1 MIIFITRFATSLPS
15 YNLIPLFNLLGN
27 TICGWCCGHTIHVTA
42 ARSQYLHLECCDP
55 AAPLCYVCV
64 YWKLILA
71 GQLISGLQQQQHKN
85 KIKKIFQGCQKYL
98 RVFHRWHL
106 RRWGRCSR
114 GRSWCW
120 RGCRGC
126 WARLRLCPEAARRRS
141 AAPPGHHNY
150 VLSIIYY
157 FYYLLPTISLLSII
171 YLLSI
176 YLSPRQPRHGD
187 LGRQV
192 AVQRVRVQRW
202 PIRVSVEVTWP
213 VSTNHSS
220 PDHSQ

>member
-1 MIIFITRFATSLPS
+1 MLWTHNTRHSSTEPISTPGVLWS
-15 YNLIPLFNLLGN
+15 
-27 TICGWCCGHTIHVTA
+27 C
-42 ARSQYLHLECCDP
+42 R
-55 AAPLCYVCV
+55 PLCYVCV

-126 WARLRLCPEAARRRS
+126 WARPRMCPEAARRRS

-150 VLSIIYY
+150 
-157 FYYLLPTISLLSII
+157 YLL
-171 YLLSI
+171 YLLSTVFI
-176 YLSPRQPRHGD
+176 ICYPPVPPPAATWRPRAAGGGAACPGPALTNQSECWGHVTS
-187 LGRQV
+187 LHQS
-192 AVQRVRVQRW
+192 QL
-202 PIRVSVEVTWP
+202 TWP
-213 VSTNHSS
+213 LPVVGEHAERQGDAGHHCRANINV
-220 PDHSQ
+220 

>member
-42 ARSQYLHLECCDP
+42 ARSQYLHLECYGP
-55 AAPLCYVCV
+55 AALCVTCA

-85 KIKKIFQGCQKYL
+85 TKIKIFQGCQKYL

-126 WARLRLCPEAARRRS
+126 WARPRLCPEAARRRS

-150 VLSIIYY
+150 NLLFLLSIIYY
-157 FYYLLPTISLLSII
+157 IY

-192 AVQRVRVQRW
+192 AVQRVQVQRW

>member
-42 ARSQYLHLECCDP
+42 ARSQYLHLECYGP
-55 AAPLCYVCV
+55 AALCVTCA

-85 KIKKIFQGCQKYL
+85 KIKKYFKVTKNIWEFSTVGTWDGEAGAPEAG
-98 RVFHRWHL
+98 V
-106 RRWGRCSR
+106 GV
-114 GRSWCW
+114 GEDVGVVEPD
-120 RGCRGC
+120 RGCVRRPRG
-126 WARLRLCPEAARRRS
+126 
-141 AAPPGHHNY
+141 GGQQHH
-150 VLSIIYY
+150 LGIITIIYY
-157 FYYLLPTISLLSII
+157 LLFLLSITYYIYYLLS
-171 YLLSI
+171 LLSI

-192 AVQRVRVQRW
+192 AVQRVQVQRW
-202 PIRVSVEVTWP
+202 SIRVSVEVTWP

>member
-1 MIIFITRFATSLPS
+1 MLWTHNTRHSSTEPISTPGVLWS
-15 YNLIPLFNLLGN
+15 
-27 TICGWCCGHTIHVTA
+27 C
-42 ARSQYLHLECCDP
+42 R
-55 AAPLCYVCV
+55 PLCYVCV
-64 YWKLILA
+64 LKTNSSWTINIWFAATTTQKY
-71 GQLISGLQQQQHKN
+71 
-85 KIKKIFQGCQKYL
+85 KIKIFQGCQKYL

-126 WARLRLCPEAARRRS
+126 WARLRLCPAAARRRS

-150 VLSIIYY
+150 YLLSIIYY
-157 FYYLLPTISLLSII
+157 IY

-192 AVQRVRVQRW
+192 AVQRVQVQRW
-202 PIRVSVEVTWP
+202 PIRASVEVTWP